1 MAIDR
6 SEKAKVELDRLCET
20 RNPFSIDQLNYTRG
34 FFEAQWRDQR
44 DFQQTHSNLETEER
58 ERLAEYLDRQA
69 TLETLRQ
76 QLREA
81 DERNP
86 ASFESLIETIFEIA
100 DNQEQQRSVEV
111 NFTSYPAH
119 LLGSNQEEQNA
130 RLLIWHA
137 KSKLYSHAVQLSAER
152 QPLYRGT
159 HIGTT
164 LSTKILAAIERRK
177 KPIQA
182 AIKKFNG
189 YRTNYLTK
197 FAPGEIN
204 LPENRPLTYHT
215 FANISL
221 DSAFWQDVYLFH
233 SQAPWAKNADVRA
246 GIQAFLI
253 MDRSKEEQ
261 TMIKNKLNSATS
273 WAVELH
279 SSIKG
284 RIDDLKARVAEGLQ
298 NEDALRSATSVN
310 LGECE
315 EVVRVALVVSV
326 LQDQLAMHEAL
337 MRSWAG
343 DVVDLWNTLYGSLPE
358 SHPWF
363 QLVND
368 LPLPPIVGDPDP
380 EDTSDSS
387 INEEEEL
394 ENNVEGDEDEV
405 NSALMESMLNVA
417 INNEVNPNGQ

>member
-1 MAIDR
+1 MVFNR

-34 FFEAQWRDQR
+34 FFEAQWQDQR
-44 DFQQTHSNLETEER
+44 DFQQTHTNSETEER

-81 DERNP
+81 DEQNP
-86 ASFESLIETIFEIA
+86 ALFESLIETIFEIA
-100 DNQEQQRSVEV
+100 DNQEQQRSVEI
-111 NFTSYPAH
+111 NFTSYPVH
-119 LLGSNQEEQNA
+119 LLGSN
-130 RLLIWHA
+130 LH
-137 KSKLYSHAVQLSAER
+137 LSAER

-164 LSTKILAAIERRK
+164 LSTKILAAIKRRK
-177 KPIQA
+177 KPIQV

-189 YRTNYLTK
+189 YRTSYLTK
-197 FAPGEIN
+197 FAPDEID

-221 DSAFWQDVYLFH
+221 DSAFWQDFYLFH
-233 SQAPWAKNADVRA
+233 SQAPWAKDADVRA

-261 TMIKNKLNSATS
+261 TMIKNELNSATS

-279 SSIKG
+279 SSIIA
-284 RIDDLKARVAEGLQ
+284 RIDDLK
-298 NEDALRSATSVN
+298 
-310 LGECE
+310 
-315 EVVRVALVVSV
+315 
-326 LQDQLAMHEAL
+326 
-337 MRSWAG
+337 
-343 DVVDLWNTLYGSLPE
+343 

-368 LPLPPIVGDPDP
+368 LPLPPIVGNPDP
-380 EDTSDSS
+380 EDTSNSS
-387 INEEEEL
+387 INEEDEP
-394 ENNVEGDEDEV
+394 ENGVQGNEDEV

-417 INNEVNPNGQ
+417 INDKGNPNRQVGNGKNDLDV

>member
-34 FFEAQWRDQR
+34 FFEAQWQDQQ
-44 DFQQTHSNLETEER
+44 DFQQTHSNSETEER

-81 DERNP
+81 NEQNP
-86 ASFESLIETIFEIA
+86 ALFESLIETIFEIA
-100 DNQEQQRSVEV
+100 DNQEQQRLVEV
-111 NFTSYPAH
+111 NFTSFPAH
-119 LLGSNQEEQNA
+119 LLGSNQEERNA

-182 AIKKFNG
+182 AMKKFNG
-189 YRTNYLTK
+189 YWTNYLTK
-197 FAPGEIN
+197 FAPGEID

-233 SQAPWAKNADVRA
+233 SQAPWAKNANVRA

-284 RIDDLKARVAEGLQ
+284 RIDNLKARVAEGLQ
-298 NEDALRSATSVN
+298 MKMLSDRPPCERST
-310 LGECE
+310 
-315 EVVRVALVVSV
+315 VA
-326 LQDQLAMHEAL
+326 
-337 MRSWAG
+337 
-343 DVVDLWNTLYGSLPE
+343 
-358 SHPWF
+358 
-363 QLVND
+363 
-368 LPLPPIVGDPDP
+368 PIVGNPDP

-387 INEEEEL
+387 INEEEEP
-394 ENNVEGDEDEV
+394 ENNVEDNEDEV
-405 NSALMESMLNVA
+405 NSALMESLLNVA
-417 INNEVNPNGQ
+417 INDKVNPNGQ